1 MNQTIYKVVKLT
13 NGEDIICKLSDE
25 TINGKYEIGYP
36 LRLEVVS
43 HATETGLVESLNLSR
58 WMAPYT
64 EKISFNIEK
73 QHILLI
79 AEASIGL
86 SRYYEHVLHQFNSS
100 TARDNLDDINDE
112 DVYEELLDDLEVPSK
127 SIH

>member
-13 NGEDIICKLSDE
+13 NGEDIICKLSDG

-64 EKISFNIEK
+64 EKISLN
-73 QHILLI
+73 
-79 AEASIGL
+79 AS
-86 SRYYEHVLHQFNSS
+86 
-100 TARDNLDDINDE
+100 INDE
-112 DVYEELLDDLEVPSK
+112 DIYDELLEDLEPESDL
-127 SIH
+127 IH

>member
-1 MNQTIYKVVKLT
+1 MNQTTYKIVKLT
-13 NGEDIICKLSDE
+13 NGEDIICKLSD
-25 TINGKYEIGYP
+25 IAVDGKYEIVYP
-36 LRLEVVS
+36 FKMQVVS
-43 HATETGLVESLNLSR
+43 HPTPDGIMDSLNLSV

-64 EKISFNIEK
+64 EKQSFNIKE

-86 SRYYEHVLHQFNSS
+86 SKYYEHVMRQFEISNGQH
-100 TARDNLDDINDE
+100 NLDDINSNDIY
-112 DVYEELLDDLEVPSK
+112 DELLNDLQVPNK